1 MVFPKT
7 QKKRTVFKIANLWF
21 RNLIIYGLDN
31 KNLWFSAYDRMQGDT
46 KIYDLIRNCT
56 SVYQNI
62 RAYANVC
69 ENMRPHTQPVPKRNP
84 THTQTVPNADPNCTQ
99 AQAETDFFDVA
110 AQICDLSH
118 FDGASIH
125 LPFNPTKCV

>member
-1 MVFPKT
+1 MV
-7 QKKRTVFKIANLWF
+7 
-21 RNLIIYGLDN
+21 LDN
-31 KNLWFSAYDRMQGDT
+31 GNLWFSAYDRMQGDT

-84 THTQTVPNADPNCTQ
+84 THTQTVPHADPTRTQ
-99 AQAETDFFDVA
+99 MQAETDFLMLTLK
-110 AQICDLSH
+110 ICDLSH